1 VTQLQEPPSLAA
13 PPAPRRRRTRR
24 WIALGTACVVAVPA
38 VSFGQA
44 MVAPGAAPASVRAVE
59 WVRDHGGG
67 HLVDLAENWWFSR
80 HVPHGA
86 VPAVRGAEVP
96 AGTPDAPPVVHGAV
110 TESGVEGHWTA
121 GRLGRDGEPALY
133 TTWFRPDAAEP
144 GVVAAAAWIR
154 AGSYTAHLVAGTK
167 EPDTGS
173 WPGGARVAPKD
184 VPNLLAT
191 FNAGFKFHDTPG
203 GFFEDGRSSRPLVDG
218 LATAAVES
226 SGALQVGALGSDV
239 TLDAGTTAARQN
251 LHLVVDDGAPVP
263 GLSANGSGRWG
274 TAHNQGQFTWRSG
287 LGVDAAGDLVY
298 VAGNGLDL
306 VHLADALVEAGAV
319 RGMELDMHSGM
330 VSFSSWVPA
339 PAGSKE
345 PVEPAKL
352 LPDMTREADRYLAPD
367 QRDFFYLTVD

>member
-1 VTQLQEPPSLAA
+1 MTQLQEPPALDA
-13 PPAPRRRRTRR
+13 PPVPRRRRRGR
-24 WIALGTACVVAVPA
+24 WVALGVVCVLAVPG
-38 VSFGQA
+38 VSFGRA

-86 VPAVRGAEVP
+86 VPAVRGPEVADGT
-96 AGTPDAPPVVHGAV
+96 AGAPPVVHGAV
-110 TESGVEGHWTA
+110 AESTAEGRWTA
-121 GRLGRDGEPALY
+121 GRVGSDGLPALY
-133 TTWFRPDAAEP
+133 TTWFRPDAADP

-154 AGSYTAHLVAGTK
+154 AGSYRAHLVAGTK

-173 WPGGARVAPKD
+173 WPGDARVAPGD

-218 LATAAVES
+218 LATATISS
-226 SGALQVGALGSDV
+226 SGALQVGALGPEVS
-239 TLDAGTTAARQN
+239 LGAGTTEARQN
-251 LHLVVDDGAPVP
+251 LHLVVDDGAPVA

-274 TAHNQGQFTWRSG
+274 TAHNQGQYTWRSG